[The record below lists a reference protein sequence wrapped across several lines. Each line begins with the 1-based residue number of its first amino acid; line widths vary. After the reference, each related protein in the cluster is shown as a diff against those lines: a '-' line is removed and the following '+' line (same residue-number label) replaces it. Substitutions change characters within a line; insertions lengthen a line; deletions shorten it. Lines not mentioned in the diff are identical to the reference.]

1 VFPNDVES
9 LAATIL
15 PHLLVSVLDQV
26 HVIWTGIER
35 LTPRDVSKLLSVRP
49 GAHRA
54 ALQWLRFNNPLYAD
68 IVVNEQEM
76 ETWTFEDDSDVPTLA
91 YQGMVREQETAEEVI
106 RTAYIVPPTDRGR
119 DSSDQQSTAEDIVTQ
134 LAELSNRSSGQTENP
149 DSVQAS
155 SGLGATAMEM
165 EVRVFELRS
174 SAMFPIGD
182 LAVFAE
188 QDKLDFISHA
198 LQAERQFD
206 DHYERG
212 VDEPPSM

>member
-1 VFPNDVES
+1 M
-9 LAATIL
+9 
-15 PHLLVSVLDQV
+15 SVLDQV

-49 GAHRA
+49 GALQA

-76 ETWTFEDDSDVPTLA
+76 ETWTFEDDSDMPTLA

-119 DSSDQQSTAEDIVTQ
+119 DSSNQQSTAKDIVTQ
-134 LAELSNRSSGQTENP
+134 LAELSNRSSGQTENL

-155 SGLGATAMEM
+155 SGLGATAMEI
-165 EVRVFELRS
+165 EVRVFKLRS